1 MTEDFLTS
9 LADRAA
15 IIEVVN
21 QYGLAIDLR
30 DWERFHNIFANPVE
44 VDYSSIGIP
53 VASFQPE
60 EMVNSARQDL
70 SGLKAT
76 QHQITNHSVEISGD
90 TATCIAHVSAMHFL
104 PNDQGDNTFEM
115 GGYYTAGLI
124 RVGSSWKIKNWKFSL
139 LWCRGNNDIFRL
151 AKNT

>member
-1 MTEDFLTS
+1 MTEDLLAKLT
-9 LADRAA
+9 DRAK

-30 DWERFHNIFANPVE
+30 NWELLHNVFANPVE

-60 EMVNSARQDL
+60 EMVNAARQDL

-76 QHQITNHSVEISGD
+76 QHQITNHSVEISDD
-90 TATCIAHVSAMHFL
+90 TATCVAHVSAMHFL

-115 GGYYTAGLI
+115 GGYYIAGLI
-124 RVGSSWKIKNWKFSL
+124 RIGSDWKIKQWKFAV
-139 LWCRGNNDIFRL
+139 LWNRGNNDIFRL
-151 AKNT
+151 AKNA